1 MPPLYLSVGPGIQL
15 VCASQ
20 YFPLQV
26 QKIWLTFR
34 LTSSNNIHKAY
45 QLSGAGLC
53 QGIQQSLQY
62 RWLENCWRVL
72 NVTSYMSGPQQAQY
86 YSHWVSGLWY
96 KFGYCDLFVTGGCQV
111 IGCKHGGEAPDE
123 AESQEANWVF
133 VANSHHHSTSGQH
146 KCSGSRCFTSG
157 SLKCHY
163 NQPLGYVAYL
173 ETEMLEEMAFIIVAH

>member
-1 MPPLYLSVGPGIQL
+1 MSHHICQDLNKPSIIVTEFVDCDISLDVVTYLS
-15 VCASQ
+15 
-20 YFPLQV
+20 QV
-26 QKIWLTFR
+26 
-34 LTSSNNIHKAY
+34 
-45 QLSGAGLC
+45 
-53 QGIQQSLQY
+53 
-62 RWLENCWRVL
+62 V
-72 NVTSYMSGPQQAQY
+72 
-86 YSHWVSGLWY
+86 
-96 KFGYCDLFVTGGCQV
+96 CQV
-111 IGCKHGGEAPDE
+111 IGCKCGGEAPDE